1 MPIYTLSYLSRGK
14 TAKKWKNI
22 VVSVMSYLELLLLS
36 QVPSVQG
43 LEIIPFAVDQMVCL
57 IVFRCK
63 KNPYTCSTRHCTEYI
78 ILFFFSLMIMCY
90 LPVSCAEYSLP
101 ISRHILLTLLD
112 ASTGIYIFSGI
123 SKHSG
128 ILTSTLYSIHFWKQS
143 GKFCRK
149 SSCK

>member
-1 MPIYTLSYLSRGK
+1 MKEYCSLSH
-14 TAKKWKNI
+14 
-22 VVSVMSYLELLLLS
+22 ELLRTAFTFPS
-36 QVPSVQG
+36 TKCAGIGDYTFCSRPDGVSDCFSVQ
-43 LEIIPFAVDQMVCL
+43 
-57 IVFRCK
+57 

-128 ILTSTLYSIHFWKQS
+128 ILTSTLYSIHF
-143 GKFCRK
+143 
-149 SSCK
+149 